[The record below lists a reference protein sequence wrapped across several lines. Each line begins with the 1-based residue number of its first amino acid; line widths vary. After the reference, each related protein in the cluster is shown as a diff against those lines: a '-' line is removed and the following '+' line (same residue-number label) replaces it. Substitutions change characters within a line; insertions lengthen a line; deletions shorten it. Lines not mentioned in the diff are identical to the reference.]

1 MFAQRSRASTRP
13 LLFVSTLLLTTAI
26 TVPALAQ
33 IEEVVV
39 TAQRKTE
46 DIQNVPIQVTAFS
59 SEDLLA
65 HQITMAKDLQFAT
78 PNVTYTKTNFSGDD
92 FTIRG
97 IGNDVIT
104 GGGESAVSVSFDNI
118 YLAGAIQ
125 NLASYY
131 DIDRVEV
138 LEGPQSTLYGR
149 GAAAGSVN
157 IIPKKPDLENFSVEG
172 DASYGNYN
180 ANEDRLAVNI
190 PIITDQLGMRLALDR
205 EYNNGIITNVYD
217 NGHIDSN
224 NTWSVRGSLRWEPT
238 DNTIVDVVMSAFHKD
253 DSSMRAERQQCLYDP
268 SGTLGCLA
276 SGLANQSINENAF
289 FSADLVSVQG
299 LNAAFAGSPLAGL
312 GYYLGLSDLQTAA
325 PALSNPSAP
334 FHVNTDFTPT
344 WKADDNFIALNWT
357 QHITNWLNF
366 DANVGYDHGSTV
378 SQESYNNTAAPLVNP
393 PYNVFVGS
401 NSCQVAAIPG
411 LPCNNGIGTFAP
423 APFVPGPGG
432 YSYAVENTLY
442 DVLAGAGGPAYAAQF
457 AQYFTAHPGLFP
469 VSGLTG
475 LGLSTNTVQYY
486 TNTYSTFDQ
495 SNAEQQ
501 QWSID
506 ARFTSHLNG
515 PVNFMVGGF
524 YLQQHGWGDYFVS
537 SGAQGYA
544 SVALGA
550 LSGLAAP
557 FCAPTP
563 GCTLATAYYDN
574 SSPNP
579 GGVTLK
585 SKSVYGEVYYDIL
598 PDLKLTIGGRYT
610 DDYKSQQ
617 DRITLVNALVPIGQT
632 NISDYCALQGAPCPY
647 QFQNQNYIN
656 YSGRAVLDWT
666 PQLDFTD
673 HTLVYGSLSR
683 GYKAGGFNPG
693 LTSYATSQGVSSTYQ
708 PEGID
713 AIELGTKNTLLHQTL
728 QANADIW
735 YYNYEGLQVSQILDN
750 DSINVNVN
758 SRMYGSEGNFV
769 YAPDEHWA
777 FNVNVGYTHSA
788 LGDQS
793 FVDPRNPTA
802 GLKSAVLIKDAT
814 PTATAAQNCAIYLTH
829 GQTLA
834 PGDNPALTAALAA
847 VHDSAYPTGV
857 GNPYFDP
864 AGGATA
870 LAADGIPLTSY
881 GTCNPAFFNDP
892 GVITA
897 MNANGYAF
905 SQPGTQN
912 TSAGV
917 PQSIHGNENPNTP
930 PVTLSFGVQYTTK
943 VGGGFSLVPRL
954 DVYYQTDMWGRI
966 FEDGA
971 DKIKGYVVTNAQ
983 VQLNS
988 PDSSWYVQLFVKNLF
1003 NKTYVTGEYLTS
1015 SSSGLYT
1022 NEFLGDPRMY
1032 GVRVG
1037 INF

>member
-1 MFAQRSRASTRP
+1 MMLAQRSAAAKRS
-13 LLFVSTLLLTTAI
+13 LLFVNTLLLSTAI
-26 TVPALAQ
+26 ALPALAQ

-39 TAQRKTE
+39 TAQRKAE
-46 DIQNVPIQVTAFS
+46 DIQSVPIQVSAFS

-125 NLASYY
+125 NLASYF
-131 DIDRVEV
+131 DLQRVEV

-157 IIPKKPDLENFSVEG
+157 LIPNKPDLENFTVEG
-172 DASYGNYN
+172 DASYGNYS
-180 ANEDRLAVNI
+180 ATEDRLAVNI
-190 PIITDQLGMRLALDR
+190 PIITDQLGVRFALDH
-205 EYNNGIITNVYD
+205 EYNGGLVTNVYD

-238 DNTIVDVVMSAFHKD
+238 ENTVVDVVMSAFHKA
-253 DSSMRAERQQCLYDP
+253 DSSMRAQRQQCLYDP
-268 SGTLGCLA
+268 SGTLGCLD

-299 LNAAFAGSPLAGL
+299 LNAALGGGL
-312 GYYLGLSDLQTAA
+312 GYVLGLSDLQTAA
-325 PALSNPSAP
+325 PVLQNPSAA
-334 FHVNTDFTPT
+334 FHVNTDFTPN
-344 WKADDNFIALNWT
+344 WHADDNFMALNWV
-357 QHITNWLNF
+357 QHLSKWLDF
-366 DANVGYDHGSTV
+366 ETNVGYDHGSTL

-393 PYNVFVGS
+393 PFNVGGS
-401 NSCQVAAIPG
+401 GGNFCEVAPIAG
-411 LPCNNGIGTFAP
+411 LPCYNGLGTYQ
-423 APFVPGPGG
+423 PGPLG
-432 YSYAVENTLY
+432 YAVENTLY
-442 DVLAGAGGPAYAAQF
+442 DILAGAAGPGYAANF
-457 AQYFTAHPGLFP
+457 AKYFNTHPGMLP

-475 LGLSTNTVQYY
+475 LGLSTNTVAYY

-506 ARFTSHLNG
+506 ARFRSSLDG
-515 PVNFMVGGF
+515 PFNFMVGGF

-550 LSGLAAP
+550 LAGLASPA
-557 FCAPTP
+557 CNPTP
-563 GCTLATAYYDN
+563 GCTIATAYYDN
-574 SSPNP
+574 TSPAP

-585 SKSVYGEVYYDIL
+585 SKSIYGEVYYTIL
-598 PDLKLTIGGRYT
+598 PDLKLTVGGRWT
-610 DDYKSQQ
+610 DDYKSQIDQ
-617 DRITLVNALVPIGQT
+617 IFLINNAVPIGANSESQVGVPCLPG
-632 NISDYCALQGAPCPY
+632 SCAQSGT
-647 QFQNQNYIN
+647 YIN

-666 PQLDFTD
+666 PKLDFTD
-673 HTLVYGSLSR
+673 QTLVYGSLSR

-693 LTSYATSQGVSSTYQ
+693 LSTFALGQGVSSTYN

-769 YAPDEHWA
+769 YAPDENWA
-777 FNVNVGYTHSA
+777 FNFNVGYTHSA
-788 LGDQS
+788 LGNQS

-802 GLKSAVLIKDAT
+802 GLPNAILIKDDT
-814 PTATAAQNCAIYLTH
+814 PTATAAQNCAVYWV
-829 GQTLA
+829 GAGAPVAPADNATLNALLGASNPYSA
-834 PGDNPALTAALAA
+834 PAGGSAALAG
-847 VHDSAYPTGV
+847 H
-857 GNPYFDP
+857 
-864 AGGATA
+864 
-870 LAADGIPLTSY
+870 GIPLTNY
-881 GTCNPAFFNDP
+881 GVCEPYWSPTSPAYNPGLVAAM
-892 GVITA
+892 TA
-897 MNANGYAF
+897 SGYAF
-905 SQPGTQN
+905 SLPGGATG
-912 TSAGV
+912 AGV
-917 PQSIHGNENPNTP
+917 PQSIHGNQNPNTP
-930 PVTLSFGVQYTTK
+930 PVTLSFGVQYTARL
-943 VGGGFSLVPRL
+943 GGGFTLVPRV
-954 DVYYQTDMWGRI
+954 DVYYQTQMWGRI

-971 DKIKGYVVTNAQ
+971 DKISSYTVTNAQ
-983 VQLNS
+983 IQLNS
-988 PDSSWYVQLFVKNLF
+988 PDADWYLQAFVKNAF
-1003 NKTYVTGEYLTS
+1003 NRTYVTGEYLTS

-1022 NEFLGDPRMY
+1022 NQFLGDPRMY
-1032 GVRVG
+1032 GIRAG
-1037 INF
+1037 IHF

>member
-26 TVPALAQ
+26 TAPALAQ
-33 IEEVVV
+33 IEQVVV

-125 NLASYY
+125 NLSSYY
-131 DIDRVEV
+131 DLQRVEV

-157 IIPKKPDLENFSVEG
+157 LIPNKPDLENFSVQG

-190 PIITDQLGMRLALDR
+190 PIITDQLGMRLALDH
-205 EYNNGIITNVYD
+205 EYNNGIVTNVYD
-217 NGHIDSN
+217 NGNIDSN

-238 DNTIVDVVMSAFHKD
+238 ENTIIDVVMSAFHKD

-312 GYYLGLSDLQTAA
+312 GTYLGLSDLQTAA

-357 QHITNWLNF
+357 QHLASWLNF
-366 DANVGYDHGSTV
+366 DVNAGYDHSSTI
-378 SQESYNNTAAPLVNP
+378 SQESYNNTAAPPVNP
-393 PYNVFVGS
+393 PFNFGGSGS
-401 NSCQVAAIPG
+401 NFCEAAPIAG
-411 LPCNNGIGTFAP
+411 LPCYNGIGTYQP
-423 APFVPGPGG
+423 APLG
-432 YSYAVENTLY
+432 YAVENTLY
-442 DVLAGAGGPAYAAQF
+442 DVLAGAAGPGYAANF
-457 AQYFTAHPGLFP
+457 AQYFTAHPGMFP

-501 QWSID
+501 QWSVD
-506 ARFTSHLNG
+506 ARFTSHLDG
-515 PVNFMVGGF
+515 PFNFMVGGF

-550 LSGLAAP
+550 LSGLASPA
-557 FCAPTP
+557 CTPTP

-574 SSPNP
+574 TSPAP

-598 PDLKLTIGGRYT
+598 SDLKLTVGGRWT
-610 DDYKSQQ
+610 DDYKSQIDQ
-617 DRITLVNALVPIGQT
+617 IYLVNGLAPIGA
-632 NISDYCALQGAPCPY
+632 NSLSALAAVNPCLPGSCV
-647 QFQNQNYIN
+647 QSGTYIN

-673 HTLVYGSLSR
+673 QTLFYGSLSR

-693 LTSYATSQGVSSTYQ
+693 LSTFALGQGVSSTYN

-777 FNVNVGYTHSA
+777 FNINIGYTHSA
-788 LGDQS
+788 LGNQS

-814 PTATAAQNCAIYLTH
+814 PTATAAQNCAVYLTG

-834 PGDNPALTAALAA
+834 PGDNAALTAALAGI
-847 VHDSAYPTGV
+847 GV
-857 GNPYFDP
+857 GNPYFAP
-864 AGGATA
+864 AGGSAV
-870 LAADGIPLTSY
+870 LASSGIPLTNY
-881 GTCNPAFFNDP
+881 GTCNPAFYTNP
-892 GVITA
+892 AVVTI

-912 TSAGV
+912 TAAGV

-930 PVTLSFGVQYTTK
+930 PVTVSFGVQYTSK
-943 VGGGFSLVPRL
+943 LGGGYTLVPRV
-954 DVYYQTDMWGRI
+954 DFYYQTQMWGRI

-971 DKIKGYVVTNAQ
+971 DKIPAYTVTNAQ
-983 VQLNS
+983 IQLNS
-988 PDSSWYVQLFVKNLF
+988 PDSSWYAQLFVKNAF

-1032 GVRVG
+1032 GVRLG

>member
-1 MFAQRSRASTRP
+1 MFAHRSPAATRSV
-13 LLFVSTLLLTTAI
+13 LFVSTLLLSTAL
-26 TVPALAQ
+26 TLPALAQ

-39 TAQRKTE
+39 TAQRKAE
-46 DIQNVPIQVTAFS
+46 NIQDVPIQVTAFS

-104 GGGESAVSVSFDNI
+104 GGGESGVSVSFDNV

-131 DIDRVEV
+131 DIARVEV

-157 IIPKKPDLENFSVEG
+157 IVPNKPDLENFSVEG

-180 ANEDRLAVNI
+180 ANQDRLAVNI
-190 PIITDQLGMRLALDR
+190 PIITDQLAMRFALDR
-205 EYNNGIITNVYD
+205 EYNNGIVTNVYD
-217 NGHIDSN
+217 NGHIDSD

-238 DNTIVDVVMSAFHKD
+238 DNTIIDVVMSAFHKD
-253 DSSMRAERQQCLYDP
+253 DSSMRAQRQQCLYDP

-276 SGLANQSINENAF
+276 GGLANQSINENAF

-299 LNAAFAGSPLAGL
+299 LNAALGGGL
-312 GYYLGLSDLQTAA
+312 GYVLGLSNLQTAA
-325 PALSNPSAP
+325 PALTNPSQA
-334 FHVNTDFTPT
+334 FSVSTDFTPT
-344 WKADDNFIALNWT
+344 WKADDNFMALNWT
-357 QHITNWLNF
+357 QHLVKWLDF
-366 DANVGYDHGSTV
+366 EANLGYDHGSTV
-378 SQESYNNTAAPLVNP
+378 SQESYNNTAAPPVNP
-393 PYNVFVGS
+393 PFS
-401 NSCQVAAIPG
+401 SCLAAPIAG
-411 LPCNNGIGTFAP
+411 LPCNNGIGTYGP
-423 APFVPGPGG
+423 APLG
-432 YSYAVENTLY
+432 YAVENSLY
-442 DVLAGAGGPAYAAQF
+442 DILAAGTPASSPAYAANF
-457 AQYFTAHPGLFP
+457 AKYFNAHPGFLP

-501 QWSID
+501 QYSLD
-506 ARFTSHLNG
+506 ARFSSHLDG
-515 PVNFMVGGF
+515 PFNFMLGGF

-550 LSGLAAP
+550 LSGLASPA
-557 FCAPTP
+557 CNPTP
-563 GCTLATAYYDN
+563 GCTLAPAYYDN
-574 SSPNP
+574 TSPGP
-579 GGVTLK
+579 GGITLK
-585 SKSVYGEVYYDIL
+585 SKSIYGEVYYKLL
-598 PDLKLTIGGRYT
+598 PDLKLTIGGRWT
-610 DDYKSQQ
+610 DDYKSQIDQ
-617 DRITLVNALVPIGQT
+617 IFLVNSVVPIGA
-632 NISDYCALQGAPCPY
+632 NSNSALGVPCLSGSCV
-647 QFQNQNYIN
+647 QSGTYIN
-656 YSGRAVLDWT
+656 YSGRAVVDWT

-673 HTLVYGSLSR
+673 QTLVYGSLSR

-693 LTSYATSQGVSSTYQ
+693 LSTFALGQGVSSTYK

-713 AIELGTKNTLLHQTL
+713 AIELGTKNMVLGSTL
-728 QANADIW
+728 QINADIW

-777 FNVNVGYTHSA
+777 FNFNVGYTHSA
-788 LGDQS
+788 LGNQS

-802 GLKSAVLIKDAT
+802 GLPSAVLIKDAT
-814 PTATAAQNCAIYLTH
+814 PTSTAAQNCAVYLTG

-834 PGDNPALTAALAA
+834 PGDNPALTVALAA
-847 VHDSAYPTGV
+847 IGV
-857 GNPYFDP
+857 GNPYFAP
-864 AGGATA
+864 AGGSTA
-870 LAADGIPLTSY
+870 LSASGIPLTNY
-881 GTCNPAFFNDP
+881 GTCNPTFFTNAN
-892 GVITA
+892 VIA
-897 MNANGYAF
+897 IMNANGYAF

-912 TSAGV
+912 SSAGV
-917 PQSIHGNENPNTP
+917 PQSIHGNENPNSP
-930 PVTLSFGVQYTTK
+930 PLTLSFGVQYTWK
-943 VGGGFSLVPRL
+943 LGGDYTLVPRV

-971 DKIKGYVVTNAQ
+971 DKIAGFSVTNAQ
-983 VQLNS
+983 IQLNS
-988 PDSSWYVQLFVKNLF
+988 PDQQWYVQAFIKNAF
-1003 NKTYVTGEYLTS
+1003 NKVYVTGEYLTS

-1022 NEFLGDPRMY
+1022 NQFLGDPRMY

-1037 INF
+1037 IHF